1 MKNLFTITDLA
12 MDKSEEMI
20 TFTLQIKDQSELI
33 PGRIK
38 YELKKAIETELSS
51 FSGLNDSHG
60 YSEFT
65 TLDLLLDAETMKL
78 YDENVDQF
86 MDINLFS
93 YDLLDYHYS
102 IKKLIIDAYSSR
114 PDFDGWDA
122 VCYVNQEMFEAV
134 DEAVENNA
142 TTLLEG
148 ES

>member
-1 MKNLFTITDLA
+1 MKNLFKITDLA

-38 YELKKAIETELSS
+38 YELKKGTDIELSS

-65 TLDLLLDAETMKL
+65 TLDLILDAHMKF
-78 YDENVDQF
+78 YDETCDQYLGIDRI
-86 MDINLFS
+86 MNKAIKQTI
-93 YDLLDYHYS
+93 LDVYS
-102 IKKLIIDAYSSR
+102 LR
-114 PDFDGWDA
+114 PEFDGWDA
-122 VCYVNQEMFEAV
+122 VCHVDQKIFDAVN
-134 DEAVENNA
+134 EAVENNA